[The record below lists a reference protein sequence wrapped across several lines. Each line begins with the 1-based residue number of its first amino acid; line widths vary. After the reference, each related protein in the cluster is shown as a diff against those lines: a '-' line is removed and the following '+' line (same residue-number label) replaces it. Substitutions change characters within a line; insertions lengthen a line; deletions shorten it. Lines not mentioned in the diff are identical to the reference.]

1 MICSSVIQQFISE
14 HLKAIRN
21 CLVSLLYFALWLVE
35 KTRPT
40 FSADWM
46 QKWKNQSRLDH
57 SRFRAP
63 KPISTGPRYWGFSA
77 STSSPAREYN
87 ALSHANLSPTRL
99 CSFRIGETR
108 VLQMWIDILAAY
120 CYSLAGEDFNWV
132 QVTNKLLCSAATGWN
147 FTVTVVCCRTA
158 LLLLCFVIFEIQTSG
173 ILTQLSLLMLLG
185 YNFM

>member
-1 MICSSVIQQFISE
+1 MKQNFAQTTCSSDFFNKK
-14 HLKAIRN
+14 LKII
-21 CLVSLLYFALWLVE
+21 LFY
-35 KTRPT
+35 
-40 FSADWM
+40 
-46 QKWKNQSRLDH
+46 
-57 SRFRAP
+57 
-63 KPISTGPRYWGFSA
+63 Y
-77 STSSPAREYN
+77 
-87 ALSHANLSPTRL
+87 
-99 CSFRIGETR
+99 
-108 VLQMWIDILAAY
+108 LQMWIDILAAY